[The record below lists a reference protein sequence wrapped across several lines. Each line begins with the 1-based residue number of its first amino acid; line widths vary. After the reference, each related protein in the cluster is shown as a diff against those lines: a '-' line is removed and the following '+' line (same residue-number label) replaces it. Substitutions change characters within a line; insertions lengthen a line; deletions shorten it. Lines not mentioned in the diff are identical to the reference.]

1 MNVDTRLS
9 QKKLNTVEIT
19 TAGSYVAITK
29 EAKLEFT
36 ANRNALH
43 HLSLKEEIPQL
54 SRKVRVSGNFY
65 RNQVGTL
72 KSLIWGASAPG
83 SNPLIPFYIPFLTEK
98 VPLLLYLLLTNG
110 TYST

>member
-1 MNVDTRLS
+1 M
-9 QKKLNTVEIT
+9 EIT

-36 ANRNALH
+36 ANRNDLH

-54 SRKVRVSGNFY
+54 SRKGRVSGNFY
-65 RNQVGTL
+65 RNPVGTQ
-72 KSLIWGASAPG
+72 KCFIRGGSASG